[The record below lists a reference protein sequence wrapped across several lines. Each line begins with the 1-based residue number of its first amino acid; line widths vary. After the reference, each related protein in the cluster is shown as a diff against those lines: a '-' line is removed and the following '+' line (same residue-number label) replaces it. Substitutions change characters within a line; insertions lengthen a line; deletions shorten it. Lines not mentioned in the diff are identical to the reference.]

1 MMDGLKPYAEYK
13 ESGALMLSLRKSAQS
28 AQSVDGKEGCP
39 QMTQISADGQ
49 KGVLP

>member
-1 MMDGLKPYAEYK
+1 MIDGLKPYAEYK
-13 ESGALMLSLRKSAQS
+13 ESGALMLSLRKS